1 MICGVKDKITINQ
14 VSAKETISKD
24 SLSNKALKSLI
35 LFRRPLVFNSK
46 YLKKLEEQS
55 EDSAGTAVD
64 GSVQF
69 HSQGKIQ
76 KMNERECSRHG
87 KISN

>member
-46 YLKKLEEQS
+46 YLKKLDEQS
-55 EDSAGTAVD
+55 EDSAGPAVD
-64 GSVQF
+64 ELIFNPVSF
-69 HSQGKIQ
+69 TMKNSKS
-76 KMNERECSRHG
+76 E
-87 KISN
+87 